1 MPARIPLV
9 GVLIPDTIFVMRRW
23 LSVFTIFA
31 MVMAAWADQPP
42 VTPSAVNCANGV
54 PGSPECIVTPKSRS
68 EAKKAFARGM
78 KLQKEKRLDEAL
90 REFERAAD
98 LVPQDV
104 QYVTLREMVRQQLV
118 FDHVQRGNGAL
129 ANGSPVEALGEFGTA
144 LHFDPSNDFARQ
156 RLNDALVNK
165 TSPQRQAPVL
175 VETEDEILVAPR
187 DVLQNFHFRGDS
199 RGLLTQIGSAYG
211 VTVTFDES
219 VVSRRVRFDVENVD
233 FFVAMRL
240 AGAIT
245 KTFWS
250 PLQSKQILVAT
261 DSTENHRLF
270 DRMGLRTFYIP
281 DMGSQQELTDL
292 VNVLR
297 TVFEVKYV
305 TSNAQSSTITVRAP
319 QNVLYAAS
327 QFLEQLGSGHPE
339 VMLDVRIYQI
349 SRTVVHNFGLQIPN
363 QFTLYNIPV
372 GALGLTLGGVNIQD
386 LINQLIASGGINQ
399 ADSTAISALLAQLPS
414 SVSSIFKQPL
424 ATFGGGLT
432 LMGVSLGTLGAT
444 LSMSDS
450 QVQTLQHVTL
460 RAEQGKDA
468 TMNLGSRYP
477 IINASF
483 APIFN
488 TSAISQALQ
497 NNSFIAPVPSFTYE
511 DIGINLKV
519 KPVIHGETD
528 VSLAVELKVRALTGA
543 SSNGVPVIGNRE
555 YSGSINLKN
564 EQSAVVAGQLTESD
578 THSLSGIPG
587 VGQVPALSPVVNSN
601 SKQKDESEMLVVITP
616 HIISIANT
624 PESEIWMTGV
634 K

>member
-1 MPARIPLV
+1 
-9 GVLIPDTIFVMRRW
+9 
-23 LSVFTIFA
+23 
-31 MVMAAWADQPP
+31 
-42 VTPSAVNCANGV
+42 
-54 PGSPECIVTPKSRS
+54 
-68 EAKKAFARGM
+68 M
-78 KLQKEKRLDEAL
+78 KLQKDKRLDEAL
-90 REFERAAD
+90 VEFERAAD

-118 FDHVQRGNGAL
+118 FDHLQRGNGAL
-129 ANGSPVEALGEFGTA
+129 AGGSPVQALGEFRTA
-144 LHFDPSNDFARQ
+144 LHIDPTNDFARQ
-156 RLNDALVNK
+156 RLNDALGK
-165 TSPQRQAPVL
+165 TAPTERQSPSV
-175 VETEDEILVAPR
+175 VESDAEIILTPR
-187 DVLQNFHFRGDS
+187 HITQSFHYRGDS
-199 RGLLTQIGSAYG
+199 RALLTQISSAYG
-211 VTVTFDES
+211 LTATFDDS
-219 VVSRRVRFDVENVD
+219 VASRRVRFDLENVD

-240 AGAIT
+240 AGIVT

-250 PLQSKQILVAT
+250 PLQSNQILLAA

-281 DMGSQQELTDL
+281 DVGSQQEMQDL

-297 TVFEVKYV
+297 TVFEIKFI
-305 TSNAQSSTITVRAP
+305 TSNMQSSTITVRAP
-319 QNVLYAAS
+319 QNILRPAS
-327 QFLEQLGSGHPE
+327 QFLEDLGAGHPE

-349 SRTVVHNFGLQIPN
+349 SRTLVDNFGLQIPN
-363 QFTLYNIPV
+363 QFNLFNIPV
-372 GALGLTLGGVNIQD
+372 SALGLTLGGVNIQD
-386 LINQLIASGGINQ
+386 LINQLIANGAINQ

-414 SVSSIFKQPL
+414 NVSSIFQQPL

-444 LSMSDS
+444 LSHSDS

-488 TSAISQALQ
+488 TSAISQAIQ

-519 KPVIHGETD
+519 KPVVHGVSD
-528 VSLAVELKVRALTGA
+528 VSLNVELKVRALTGA

-555 YSGSINLKN
+555 YTGSINLMN
-564 EQSAVVAGQLTESD
+564 EQSAVVAGQISQSETRSA
-578 THSLSGIPG
+578 SGIPG
-587 VGQVPALSPVVNSN
+587 IGHIPGAALVVNSN
-601 SKQKDESEMLVVITP
+601 SKQKDVNELLVVITP
-616 HIISIANT
+616 HIISSADQQS
-624 PESEIWMTGV
+624 SEIWMPPT

>member
-1 MPARIPLV
+1 
-9 GVLIPDTIFVMRRW
+9 
-23 LSVFTIFA
+23 
-31 MVMAAWADQPP
+31 
-42 VTPSAVNCANGV
+42 
-54 PGSPECIVTPKSRS
+54 
-68 EAKKAFARGM
+68 M
-78 KLQKEKRLDEAL
+78 KLQKDKRLDEAL
-90 REFERAAD
+90 VEFERAAD

-118 FDHVQRGNGAL
+118 FDHLQRGNGAL
-129 ANGSPVEALGEFGTA
+129 AGGSPVQALGEFRTA
-144 LHFDPSNDFARQ
+144 LHIDPTNDFARQ
-156 RLNDALVNK
+156 RLNDALGK
-165 TSPQRQAPVL
+165 TAPTERQSPSV
-175 VETEDEILVAPR
+175 VESDAEIILTPR
-187 DVLQNFHFRGDS
+187 HITQSFHYRGDS
-199 RGLLTQIGSAYG
+199 RALLTQISSAYG
-211 VTVTFDES
+211 LTATFDDS
-219 VVSRRVRFDVENVD
+219 VASRRVRFDLENVD

-240 AGAIT
+240 AGIVT

-250 PLQSKQILVAT
+250 PLQSNQILLAA

-281 DMGSQQELTDL
+281 DVGSQQEMQDL

-297 TVFEVKYV
+297 TVFEIKFI
-305 TSNAQSSTITVRAP
+305 TSNMQSSTITVRAP
-319 QNVLYAAS
+319 QNILRPAS
-327 QFLEQLGSGHPE
+327 QFLEDLGAGHPE

-349 SRTVVHNFGLQIPN
+349 SRTLVDNFGLQIPN
-363 QFTLYNIPV
+363 QFNLFNIPV
-372 GALGLTLGGVNIQD
+372 SALGLTLGGVNIQD
-386 LINQLIASGGINQ
+386 LINQLIANGAINQ

-414 SVSSIFKQPL
+414 NVSSIFQQPL

-444 LSMSDS
+444 LSHSDS

-488 TSAISQALQ
+488 TSAISQAIQ

-519 KPVIHGETD
+519 KPVVHGVSD
-528 VSLAVELKVRALTGA
+528 VSLNVELKVRALTGA

-555 YSGSINLKN
+555 YTGSINLMN
-564 EQSAVVAGQLTESD
+564 EQSAVVAGEISQSETRSA
-578 THSLSGIPG
+578 SGIPG
-587 VGQVPALSPVVNSN
+587 IGHIPGAALVVNSN
-601 SKQKDESEMLVVITP
+601 SKQKDVNELLVVITP
-616 HIISIANT
+616 HIISSADQQS
-624 PESEIWMTGV
+624 SEIWMPAT

>member
-1 MPARIPLV
+1 
-9 GVLIPDTIFVMRRW
+9 
-23 LSVFTIFA
+23 
-31 MVMAAWADQPP
+31 
-42 VTPSAVNCANGV
+42 
-54 PGSPECIVTPKSRS
+54 
-68 EAKKAFARGM
+68 M
-78 KLQKEKRLDEAL
+78 KLQKDKRLDEAL
-90 REFERAAD
+90 VEFERAAD

-118 FDHVQRGNGAL
+118 FDHLQRGNGAL
-129 ANGSPVEALGEFGTA
+129 AGGSPVQALGEFRTA
-144 LHFDPSNDFARQ
+144 LHIDPTNDFARQ
-156 RLNDALVNK
+156 RLNDALGK
-165 TSPQRQAPVL
+165 TAPTERQSPSV
-175 VETEDEILVAPR
+175 VESDAEIILTPR
-187 DVLQNFHFRGDS
+187 HITQSFHYRGDS
-199 RGLLTQIGSAYG
+199 RALLTQISSAYG
-211 VTVTFDES
+211 LTATFDDS
-219 VVSRRVRFDVENVD
+219 VASRRVRFDLENVD

-240 AGAIT
+240 AGIVT

-250 PLQSKQILVAT
+250 PLQSNQILLAA

-281 DMGSQQELTDL
+281 DVGSQQEMQDL

-297 TVFEVKYV
+297 TVFEIKFI
-305 TSNAQSSTITVRAP
+305 TSNMQSSTITVRAP
-319 QNVLYAAS
+319 QNILRPAS
-327 QFLEQLGSGHPE
+327 QFLEDLGAGHPE

-349 SRTVVHNFGLQIPN
+349 SRTLVDNFGLQIPN
-363 QFTLYNIPV
+363 QFNLFNIPV
-372 GALGLTLGGVNIQD
+372 SALGLTLGGVNIQD
-386 LINQLIASGGINQ
+386 LINQLIANGAINQ

-414 SVSSIFKQPL
+414 NVSSIFQQPL

-444 LSMSDS
+444 LSHSDS

-488 TSAISQALQ
+488 TSAISQAIQ

-519 KPVIHGETD
+519 KPVVHGVSD
-528 VSLAVELKVRALTGA
+528 VSLNVELKVRALTGA

-555 YSGSINLKN
+555 YTGSINLMN
-564 EQSAVVAGQLTESD
+564 EQSAVVAGQISQSETRSA
-578 THSLSGIPG
+578 SGIPG
-587 VGQVPALSPVVNSN
+587 IGHIPGAALVVNSN
-601 SKQKDESEMLVVITP
+601 SKQKDVNELLVVITP
-616 HIISIANT
+616 HIISSADQQS
-624 PESEIWMTGV
+624 SEIWMPAT

>member
-1 MPARIPLV
+1 
-9 GVLIPDTIFVMRRW
+9 MRRCLALLTVIAIASATW
-23 LSVFTIFA
+23 A
-31 MVMAAWADQPP
+31 ADQPAVSP
-42 VTPSAVNCANGV
+42 AAVNCTDGV
-54 PGSPECIVTPKSRS
+54 PGNPSCITTPKSRK
-68 EAKKAFARGM
+68 EAKQAFARGM
-78 KLQKEKRLDEAL
+78 KLQKDKRLDEAL
-90 REFERAAD
+90 TEFERAAN

-104 QYVTLREMVRQQLV
+104 QYLTLRELVRQQLV
-118 FDHVQRGNGAL
+118 FDHLQRGNGAL
-129 ANGSPVEALGEFGTA
+129 ANGSAVQAMGEFRTA
-144 LHFDPSNDFARQ
+144 LNIDPSNEFARQ
-156 RLNDALVNK
+156 RLNEALGRN
-165 TSPQRQAPVL
+165 APRSNEAPRV
-175 VETEDEILVAPR
+175 VETEDEILLSPR
-187 DVLQNFHFRGDS
+187 DNLQTFHFRGDS
-199 RGLLTQIGSAYG
+199 RALLTQVATAYG
-211 VTVTFDES
+211 IVITFDDS
-219 VVSRRVRFDVENVD
+219 VPNRRVRFDVENVG

-240 AGAIT
+240 AGAVT

-250 PLQSKQILVAT
+250 PLQSKQILVAAE
-261 DSTENHRLF
+261 STENHRLF

-281 DMGSQQELTDL
+281 DVSSPQELTDL

-297 TVFEVKYV
+297 TVFEVKFV

-319 QNVLYAAS
+319 QNVLWPAS
-327 QFLEQLGSGHPE
+327 RFLEELGSGHPE

-349 SRTVVHNFGLQIPN
+349 SRSVVHNFGLQIPN
-363 QFTLYNIPV
+363 QFNLYNIPV
-372 GALGLTLGGVNIQD
+372 SALGLTLGGVNVQD
-386 LINQLIASGGINQ
+386 LINQLIANGGINQ

-414 SVSSIFKQPL
+414 NVSSIFKQPL

-444 LSMSDS
+444 LSESKS
-450 QVQTLQHVTL
+450 QVQSLQHVTL

-468 TMNLGSRYP
+468 TINLGSRYP

-488 TSAISQALQ
+488 SSAISQAIQ

-519 KPVIHGETD
+519 KPVVHGETD

-564 EQSAVVAGQLTESD
+564 EQSAVVAGQITQSD
-578 THSLSGIPG
+578 QSSLSGIPG
-587 VGQVPALSPVVNSN
+587 VGQVPPLSPVVNSN

-616 HIISIANT
+616 HIISIADT
-624 PESEIWMTGV
+624 PSSEIWMTGV